1 MVTSLQYVVH
11 GSRASSDP
19 THWRRSF
26 INGYAWPSAIAIG
39 SSERM
44 DDSMLRPLPPPL
56 PEGEGEDGGE
66 EELTADAAALSRL

>member
-1 MVTSLQYVVH
+1 
-11 GSRASSDP
+11 
-19 THWRRSF
+19 
-26 INGYAWPSAIAIG
+26 
-39 SSERM
+39 M